1 MLTPGTMSAVLAA
14 AGTLALCSPASAQGS
29 QDQDVPLATGNDL
42 TAPPSEIELSA
53 NVALVSDYRFR
64 GVSFSGGDPA
74 IQGGFDLAHQGGF
87 YAGAWASSM
96 DGSEAMGEMELDLYA
111 GYSTSVGNGLTID
124 AGLLYYVYPT
134 GDGSADTDYFEP
146 YASISFLIGPAE
158 AKAGVAYAWEQ
169 DSLGGRDNLYLY
181 TDASVGIPTTPV
193 SVSAHLGYTD
203 GSLAPAIIAGG
214 TDDTGF
220 DYSVGASVVVLGGM
234 ELGLTY
240 VGVDGPT
247 IDGLTD
253 DTLVASVGFSF

>member
-1 MLTPGTMSAVLAA
+1 MLTSRTILAA
-14 AGTLALCSPASAQGS
+14 AATAGVLALCSPASAQGT
-29 QDQDVPLATGNDL
+29 QDGNAPLATGNDL

-64 GVSFSGGDPA
+64 GVSFSDGDPA
-74 IQGGFDLAHQGGF
+74 IQGGFDLTHLSGF

-96 DGSEAMGEMELDLYA
+96 DGSDAFGEMELDLYA
-111 GYSTSVGNGLTID
+111 GYSTSVGNGLTLD

-146 YASISFLIGPAE
+146 YASIGFLIGPAD

-169 DSLGGRDNLYLY
+169 DSIGGQDNLYLY

-203 GSLAPAIIAGG
+203 GSLAPALVAGG
-214 TDDTGF
+214 LDDTGF
-220 DYSVGASVVVLGGM
+220 DYSLGASVVVLGGM
-234 ELGLTY
+234 ELGLSY
-240 VGVDGPT
+240 VGVDGPS